1 MNETQ
6 FANYMLETLQEN
18 IQNFISSEP
27 VISIKKPLKVSEFVK
42 LYLNY
47 DILKTECKKLNVN
60 VSKRIYKKQPYIF
73 FQYFNIW

>member
-27 VISIKKPLKVSEFVK
+27 VISIKKPLKVSEFEK
-42 LYLNY
+42 LNLNY

-73 FQYFNIW
+73 FQYFNI

>member
-18 IQNFISSEP
+18 IQNFISLKP
-27 VISIKKPLKVSEFVK
+27 VISIKKPLKVSEFEK
-42 LYLNY
+42 LNLDY

-73 FQYFNIW
+73 FQYFNI

>member
-27 VISIKKPLKVSEFVK
+27 VISIKKPLKVSEFEK
-42 LYLNY
+42 LNLNY